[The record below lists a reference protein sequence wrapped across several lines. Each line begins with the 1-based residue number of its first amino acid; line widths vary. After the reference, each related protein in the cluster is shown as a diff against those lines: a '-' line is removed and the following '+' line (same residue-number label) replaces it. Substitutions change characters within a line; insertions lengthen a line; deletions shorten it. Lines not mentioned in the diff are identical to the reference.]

1 MASRAI
7 LDLVAGQKQE
17 GALTVLGG
25 RPWCLLRSCPVSCP
39 LCPANLQSPWLTIA
53 PHPGSDPTPPF
64 PDSRH
69 PVGAGPRAITPL
81 ALDCEAF
88 VQDLLCLLA
97 RPRLQQ
103 ENCAKCF
110 SLRQSVT
117 ATAQPPHQK
126 SEGTKRVITAESS
139 PPAYVLLDLHTICIR
154 PTLWVT
160 CTPAFE
166 GPHHSPFSLSPFPS
180 VSLTQM
186 QSSLSHPQGPT
197 SPLHRPSVP

>member
-1 MASRAI
+1 M
-7 LDLVAGQKQE
+7 VAGQKQE

-25 RPWCLLRSCPVSCP
+25 RPWGLLRSCTISCP
-39 LCPANLQSPWLTIA
+39 LCPADLQCPWLTTA

-64 PDSRH
+64 PDNRH
-69 PVGAGPRAITPL
+69 PAGAGPRAITPL

-88 VQDLLCLLA
+88 LQDLLCLLA

-110 SLRQSVT
+110 SLGQSVT

-126 SEGTKRVITAESS
+126 SERTKKVIPAESS
-139 PPAYVLLDLHTICIR
+139 PLVCSFICIQFAYGHLLGSRVLLHLR
-154 PTLWVT
+154 
-160 CTPAFE
+160 
-166 GPHHSPFSLSPFPS
+166 GPHPSPFSLSPFPS
-180 VSLTQM
+180 VSLAQM

-197 SPLHRPSVP
+197 SALHRPSVP